1 MLRACCRVTRPGL
14 SLVLRILGSIEE
26 QSSLMCLLHKQN
38 KHLTAA
44 LALSF
49 PLLTPE
55 VGA

>member
-26 QSSLMCLLHKQN
+26 QSSLMCLLHQQN

-55 VGA
+55 VGT